1 MKGIEKA
8 GSPSRTRTSDPM
20 INNSFAV
27 GKQRKK
33 ANNKDNIINM
43 IK

>member
-20 INNSFAV
+20 INNLV
-27 GKQRKK
+27 QWVNRERKQ
-33 ANNKDNIINM
+33 IIR
-43 IK
+43 II